1 VIFSVSRP
9 SAWVA
14 VPSRKVAVL
23 RSAMKDQQ
31 RVIPIAPLVPLP
43 RCGSHVKTTRRYAR
57 SELEDRR
64 AALED
69 LDGG

>member
-1 VIFSVSRP
+1 
-9 SAWVA
+9 
-14 VPSRKVAVL
+14 
-23 RSAMKDQQ
+23 MKDQQ

-69 LDGG
+69 LDWG